1 MSKEYDKWL
10 TQGMRIASKN
20 NVKNK
25 EEYASMYA
33 DFRQQ
38 AKIADQKMR
47 RLEKLS
53 TQENYKGV
61 LQYAYA
67 SAQRAIK
74 EQTGKDTKQMRF
86 SANIPT
92 TLKGLASYSKKVER
106 FNSSES
112 STKQGI
118 TNIYKRRA
126 ETVNI
131 KYGRVEGATS
141 LKAPKVAGWKDL
153 KWQDLANYYE
163 KEKNTKLD
171 SKLGSSTQMKVLG
184 RFKRLENKDKEQQA
198 KDIQA
203 VIDGTKKL
211 SDDEI
216 ENARIQMLAKSGLRP
231 EDLFT

>member
-33 DFRQQ
+33 DFRKL
-38 AKIADQKMR
+38 AKDADRRMR
-47 RLEKLS
+47 SLRALS
-53 TQENYKGV
+53 YEENYKGV
-61 LQYAYA
+61 LSYAYA
-67 SAQRAIK
+67 RAQRDIR
-74 EQTGKDTKQMRF
+74 EQTGKKGSNLRF
-86 SANIPT
+86 SSNIPT
-92 TLKGLASYSKKVER
+92 TIKGLASYTKDVER
-106 FNSSES
+106 FMNAES
-112 STKQGI
+112 STKRGI
-118 TNIYKRRA
+118 VNIYKRRA
-126 ETVNI
+126 ETINI